1 VRLSWNDL
9 KILLA
14 AEHSDS
20 LINLAQRLGVDPTT
34 ASRRM
39 KAIEQDLGLSLF
51 TRSHGGLSL
60 TQEAQQLL
68 PHARS
73 MQAASRALELSAR
86 RLHEAP
92 SGLVRISAPP
102 TIART
107 VIAPSIGVLR
117 AQAPRICIELDT
129 EPMNVQMQNFST
141 DIAIRL
147 GEPKGLPDTLIVRKL
162 GELDY
167 AVFEP
172 AKPYAV
178 SDWIAYSDR
187 FAHVPEAA
195 FVEAQLAGEPAVMR
209 SNDPMAILL
218 AVQSGA
224 GRAVLPLALANVFVE
239 DIKVGP
245 PVLARSVW
253 ALRHPETARTSAVQ
267 RVSDWLAGVFESR
280 YRSN

>member
-1 VRLSWNDL
+1 MRLSWDNL
-9 KILLA
+9 RILLA
-14 AEHSDS
+14 AEQSGS
-20 LINLAQRLGVDPTT
+20 LVNMAQRLGVDPTT

-51 TRSHGGLSL
+51 VRSHGGLSL

-68 PHARS
+68 PHAKS

-107 VIAPSIGVLR
+107 VIAPSIGVIR
-117 AQAPRICIELDT
+117 AQAPRVCIELDT
-129 EPMNVQMQNFST
+129 EPLNVRLQDFST

-162 GELDY
+162 GELEY

-172 AKPYAV
+172 AKPY
-178 SDWIAYSDR
+178 SLSHWIAYSER
-187 FAHVPEAA
+187 FDHVPEAA
-195 FVEAQLAGEPAVMR
+195 FVQAELAGEPPVMR
-209 SNDPMAILL
+209 SNDPMAMLL
-218 AVQSGA
+218 AVKSGA
-224 GRAVLPLALANVFVE
+224 GRTVLPLALANLFG
-239 DIKVGP
+239 DAIKVGA
-245 PVLARSVW
+245 PVLTRSVW
-253 ALRHPETARTSAVQ
+253 ALRHPENASTSAVQ
-267 RVSDWLAGVFESR
+267 CVSDWLAGLLQDTA
-280 YRSN
+280 